1 MSLHNHVCSHCGTEL
16 VCCCAVS
23 LQFDRLT
30 GKPREFSCIP
40 CMILA
45 ENIIQDA
52 LLEHWE
58 RAKAEV
64 PS

>member
-1 MSLHNHVCSHCGTEL
+1 M
-16 VCCCAVS
+16 
-23 LQFDRLT
+23 T